1 MVYKHDTA
9 CDDPAVCAQKLAK
22 TTVNLKLIPCVTGGP
37 RIAELVAFEMTDIN
51 VKGFW
56 RGRARLHL
64 VPHLNAP
71 VADLPVRRVVEGQ
84 HIIADLSLSY
94 GRVVHD
100 YLGRQNRT

>member
-1 MVYKHDTA
+1 MSEIT
-9 CDDPAVCAQKLAK
+9 
-22 TTVNLKLIPCVTGGP
+22 
-37 RIAELVAFEMTDIN
+37 

-64 VPHLNAP
+64 VVHVSAP

-84 HIIADLSLSY
+84 HIIADLTLPY

-100 YLGRQNRT
+100 DLA